1 MGTAKVTLN
10 ISDCNH
16 TITEKCPVGDLEYSF
31 YQYTAGEL
39 NEAEF
44 ATPKLFSAD
53 ATQRKLVIEY
63 IPPQVEQAAAAS
75 DDAIVMLGRLHCYP
89 VNSECR
95 YHTHL
100 WSEVALEK
108 SLIPL
113 TLPNKS
119 EHQLR
124 RFQQRSDELFGYQN
138 LISGDSNAGNWG
150 RRENGDLV
158 LFRLGKVWK
167 RKPCYRPGPS
177 YKENGGKTKIYGTSG
192 TLLPVNW
199 PPQLMNRG
207 EIYNARQKM
216 P

>member
-158 LFRLGKVWK
+158 LFDWERFGKGSPAIGLAPLIK
-167 RKPCYRPGPS
+167 RMGAKQRFMELAERYC
-177 YKENGGKTKIYGTSG
+177 
-192 TLLPVNW
+192 
-199 PPQLMNRG
+199 QLTGRHN
-207 EIYNARQKM
+207 
-216 P
+216 